1 MKASTLQNRI
11 DSNLRT
17 KGGAIAKKYANVE
30 KVLLGERYHGAGY
43 SGRGRYTSKANGD
56 HFAVIEGLRKI
67 GVDFVE
73 RNDAPRGG
81 WSGLY
86 VELSAKGKRQVAEW
100 AKIRNAEIKAAAAAH
115 QKEVDE
121 IKAKDIADIKVKF
134 ATLNGNPDIV
144 SECFPE
150 PPETFTEPMGM
161 GLIDGK
167 EMRHKRH
174 ELARRL
180 HVINDANFK
189 AALNFFYLKDKTN
202 FVRYVNNYTDRI
214 EIKYNDIAE

>member
-56 HFAVIEGLRKI
+56 HFAVIEALRTI

-73 RNDAPRGG
+73 GNDAPRGG
-81 WSGLY
+81 WSGQY

-100 AKIRNAEIKAAAAAH
+100 AKIRKAEIKAAEDAH

-121 IKAKDIADIKVKF
+121 IKAKDIAGIKEKI
-134 ATLNGNPDIV
+134 ATLNQNPGIV
-144 SECFPE
+144 AEYFPE
-150 PPETFTEPMGM
+150 TPEIFTEPMGM

-167 EMRHKRH
+167 EMRRKRH
-174 ELARRL
+174 GLAQRL
-180 HVINDANFK
+180 HVINDADFK
-189 AALNFFYLKDKTN
+189 AALNFYFLKEKTN
-202 FVRYVNNYTDRI
+202 FVRYVNDYTDRI
-214 EIKYNDIAE
+214 EIKYTDIAE

>member
-1 MKASTLQNRI
+1 M
-11 DSNLRT
+11 
-17 KGGAIAKKYANVE
+17 
-30 KVLLGERYHGAGY
+30 
-43 SGRGRYTSKANGD
+43 
-56 HFAVIEGLRKI
+56 
-67 GVDFVE
+67 
-73 RNDAPRGG
+73 
-81 WSGLY
+81 
-86 VELSAKGKRQVAEW
+86 ELSPKGKRQVAEW
-100 AKIRNAEIKAAAAAH
+100 AKIRNAEIKAAADAH

-161 GLIDGK
+161 GLIYGK
-167 EMRHKRH
+167 EKRHKRH

-189 AALNFFYLKDKTN
+189 AALNFFYLKGKTN

>member
-1 MKASTLQNRI
+1 MKANTLQNRI

-17 KGGAIAKKYANVE
+17 KSGAIAVKYRNVE
-30 KVLLGERYHGAGY
+30 KVLLGERYHGTCY
-43 SGRGRYTSKANGD
+43 SGRGRYTSKTNGD
-56 HFAVIEGLRKI
+56 HFGVLEGLRKL

-73 RNDAPRGG
+73 GNDAPRGG
-81 WSGLY
+81 WSGQY

-100 AKIRNAEIKAAAAAH
+100 AKIRNAEIKAAADAH

-150 PPETFTEPMGM
+150 PPDTFTEPMGM

-174 ELARRL
+174 ELAQML
-180 HVINDANFK
+180 HAINDANFK
-189 AALNFFYLKDKTN
+189 AALNFYYLKDKTN
-202 FVRYVNNYTDRI
+202 FVRYVNNYADSI
-214 EIKYNDIAE
+214 DIKYSDIAE